1 MLSLRLKTGESL
13 DIGDNVTVHVYRWRG
28 DSIEL
33 AIDAPREVTVH
44 WRKRS
49 DKNQTQHTQE

>member
-33 AIDAPREVTVH
+33 AIDAPREVAVH
-44 WRKRS
+44 WRKLS
-49 DKNQTQHTQE
+49 DNDQAQQPQK

>member
-28 DSIEL
+28 DSVEL
-33 AIDAPREVTVH
+33 AIKAPREVPVKH
-44 WRKRS
+44 K
-49 DKNQTQHTQE
+49 KNVEESGKVETKQ

>member
-13 DIGDNVTVHVYRWRG
+13 NIGDNVTVHVYRWRG

-33 AIDAPREVTVH
+33 AVDAPREVAVH

-49 DKNQTQHTQE
+49 DKEQTQHTQK

>member
-33 AIDAPREVTVH
+33 AIDAPREVAIN

-49 DKNQTQHTQE
+49 DKEQTQQPQK

>member
-13 DIGDNVTVHVYRWRG
+13 DIGDNVSVHVYRWRG

-33 AIDAPREVTVH
+33 AIDAPREVAVR
-44 WRKRS
+44 WRKLS
-49 DKNQTQHTQE
+49 DKDQTQPQK